1 MGSGRIG
8 YTAEAMMKFLSNKRY
23 RTSFLA
29 RRGYYNFLGD
39 EEYLRLLY
47 WARMGK
53 KLNLEQPRT
62 YCEKLQW
69 LKLHDRRPEYT
80 MMVDKYAVRKL
91 VAEKVGAEHLIP
103 LLGIWDT
110 PDEIDFDALPE
121 QFVLKCTHT
130 SGLGLCI
137 CKDKSS
143 FDIKQAK
150 NELWKGL
157 RQDYYLHGREWPY
170 QGVRR
175 RIIGEEYIADESING
190 LNDYKFLCFDG
201 KPEVMLIVSGRPHDT
216 RVDFFDLDFKPL
228 PISLCYPNSIRK
240 HEKPAGFEQM
250 KDIARILS
258 NGIPHVRVDMYDIRG
273 KVYFGELTFFQCS
286 GLIPHVPEE
295 WEHHFGNC
303 IRLPEIS

>member
-190 LNDYKFLCFDG
+190 LNDY
-201 KPEVMLIVSGRPHDT
+201 
-216 RVDFFDLDFKPL
+216 
-228 PISLCYPNSIRK
+228 
-240 HEKPAGFEQM
+240 
-250 KDIARILS
+250 
-258 NGIPHVRVDMYDIRG
+258 
-273 KVYFGELTFFQCS
+273 
-286 GLIPHVPEE
+286 
-295 WEHHFGNC
+295 
-303 IRLPEIS
+303 